1 MKVENS
7 LAQKVVS
14 DSNSARNRFELYEK
28 FYLSLNEKGIKYLRS
43 ESIKYKRCLSD
54 IQDLILPG
62 VKKICPTC
70 NIVCCKLHCPD
81 LSIYIADT
89 VGGFTLNDYM
99 LVRCDQILPN
109 PQYGNVGQNLC
120 PFWDNGCRLPVDC
133 RSYMC
138 IQYFCDN
145 LKKELDLEAIEHCL
159 GNIRQVLDSFSV
171 GKCII

>member
-7 LAQKVVS
+7 LVQKLVS
-14 DSNSARNRFELYEK
+14 DAKSARSRFELYEK
-28 FYLSLNEKGIKYLRS
+28 FYLSLNERAKKYLRS
-43 ESIKYKRCLSD
+43 ESIEYKRCLSD

-81 LSIYIADT
+81 LSIYTADT
-89 VGGFTLNDYM
+89 VGGFTLNDYL

-109 PQYGNVGQNLC
+109 PQYENVGKNLC

-145 LKKELDLEAIEHCL
+145 LKNELDLEAIEHCL
-159 GNIRQVLDSFSV
+159 GNIRKVLDSFSI
-171 GKCII
+171 GKCMI

>member
-171 GKCII
+171 GKCMI

>member
-7 LAQKVVS
+7 LVQKVVS
-14 DSNSARNRFELYEK
+14 DANSARSRFELYEK

-99 LVRCDQILPN
+99 LVRCDQILPD

-171 GKCII
+171 GKCMI